1 MKAIGKQLGWLKVV
15 AINLLLLAVL
25 TEIVSLG
32 FYFTKTGRL
41 FYLRAPGDAGV
52 ASDFGID
59 QARLER
65 TIIERLHPYFG
76 FTPKPGTSYK
86 LSFSE
91 VNHEANNYGFT
102 TPYAYPFQRR
112 EGQYVIGIFGGSVAQ
127 NYAVYEQEHGI
138 LARKLKQL
146 PALRDKEIVILP
158 FAYGGY
164 KQPQQLLVLN
174 YFLSIGESF
183 DAVINVDGFNEVAL
197 SELNTQAGVDVSM
210 PSSQHIMPLINLASG
225 HESTEE
231 LISLLRIKQYKEGLK
246 AQLQALP
253 QCTLASCYALRLLYV
268 RHLASSY
275 RKEIG
280 KYDEFWARKFTDAG
294 ENSLVQISRDSA
306 LHPDTPEAFERMASI
321 WAQSSRLM
329 QQELASEHVPYFQVI
344 QPNQYYLT
352 GKVFAEEE
360 KKVVIQEDSRYV
372 AGVRGGYPVLLSK
385 VDGLRKAGV
394 TVISAV
400 NVFDRTKEAVYVD
413 TCCHYNQRGSEIF
426 SNFVADSILAAMRA
440 AQA

>member
-1 MKAIGKQLGWLKVV
+1 MVISKQLRWLKVI

-41 FYLRAPGDAGV
+41 FYLRGQGDPGV
-52 ASDFGID
+52 AADFGID

-76 FTPKPGTSYK
+76 FTSKPGTPYQ

-91 VNHEANNYGFT
+91 TKHEANNYGFT
-102 TPYAYPFQRR
+102 TPYAYPFKRQ

-138 LARKLKQL
+138 LARTLKQL

-174 YFLSIGESF
+174 YFLSIGQGF
-183 DAVINVDGFNEVAL
+183 DAVINLDGFNEVAL
-197 SELNTQAGVDVSM
+197 SELNTEAGVDVSM
-210 PSSQHIMPLINLASG
+210 PSTQHFMPLINLASG
-225 HESTEE
+225 HESMEE
-231 LISLLRIKQYKEGLK
+231 LVSLLRIKQYKESLRT
-246 AQLQALP
+246 QLQALP

-268 RHLASSY
+268 RHLATAY
-275 RKEIG
+275 RKEVG
-280 KYDEFWARKFTDAG
+280 KYDEFWAGKFTDSG
-294 ENSLVQISRDSA
+294 QDSLVQISRDRA
-306 LHPDTPEAFERMASI
+306 LHPNTPEAFERMASI
-321 WAQSSRLM
+321 WAQSARLM
-329 QQELASEHVPYFQVI
+329 EQELANEHVPYFQII
-344 QPNQYYLT
+344 QPNQYYPT

-360 KKVVIQEDSRYV
+360 RRVAIQEDSRYV

-385 VDGLRKAGV
+385 VDGLRKDGV
-394 TVISAV
+394 TVITGV
-400 NVFDRTKEAVYVD
+400 NIFDQTKEAVYVD

-426 SNFVADSILAAMRA
+426 STFVADSILAALRGGT
-440 AQA
+440 